1 MKLLTKMGKARGRWG
16 KSKVMF
22 FELAKFEKLIR
33 HLCGNVKAL
42 ENALELE

>member
-1 MKLLTKMGKARGRWG
+1 MGEI
-16 KSKVMF
+16 KSHV